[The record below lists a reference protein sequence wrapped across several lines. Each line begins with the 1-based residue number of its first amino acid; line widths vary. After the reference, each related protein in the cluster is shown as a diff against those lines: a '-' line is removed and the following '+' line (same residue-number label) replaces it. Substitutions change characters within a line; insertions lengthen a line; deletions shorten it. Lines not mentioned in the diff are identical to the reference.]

1 MANFEEEN
9 AQLRAELAAM
19 KEDLAKAH
27 DAMSAMM
34 AAQEQPA
41 TSVPVTA
48 EVIPSI
54 PLSTVATDSLYP
66 SQLTTLLILLLVS
79 LVLLVKDRFLC
90 PLLCLR

>member
-34 AAQEQPA
+34 AAQ
-41 TSVPVTA
+41 
-48 EVIPSI
+48 
-54 PLSTVATDSLYP
+54 
-66 SQLTTLLILLLVS
+66 
-79 LVLLVKDRFLC
+79 
-90 PLLCLR
+90 